1 MKEKLIEMIEI
12 MRDLLDEFE
21 RVVKEEAKE
30 REAYTITEFAGL
42 VGLHPQTVWKYA
54 RQGKLTSVRFGS
66 KILIPASELKKFNKR
81 VS

>member
-30 REAYTITEFAGL
+30 REAYTITEFASL
-42 VGLHPQTVWKYA
+42 VGLHPQTIWKYVK
-54 RQGKLTSVRFGS
+54 QGKLASTKLGN
-66 KILIPASELKKFNKR
+66 KILIPAGELKKFNKR
-81 VS
+81 AF